1 MKFLLDYI
9 FLSVAAFSLTFLNA
23 QTIPPTNT
31 IEYQQLKQQGKFPS
45 GPIVIRNRDTIMLNS
60 QVKVQRATAASS
72 VVCSCMIPIDVTFTV
87 VPMAFY
93 APPDYRND
101 DGSSNQIFLP
111 FNFCFYGVSN
121 FDCYINNNGNISFGA
136 SYGTFTANS
145 FPDPNFIMIAPFWGD
160 VDTRNTLSGLVYYK
174 VTPTYMVVRWQNV
187 GYFNSYADKVNDFQL
202 IITNGSDPILPNGNN
217 VSFCYGDMQW
227 TTGDASGGVNGFGG
241 SAATVGVNRGNGIDY
256 IQIGQFDQPGNL
268 YDGPFGNPDQVSWLD
283 NQTFYFDVCNNG
295 MGNNLPPII
304 NSSDVCD
311 TIVLCIGDTT
321 TISAT
326 FLSPEQG
333 QNTTPSITGSVT
345 GLSTTITTIGNP
357 AVVTATLTA
366 NAANLGYNIITI
378 TGTDNGSP
386 NAQTTASVIVNII
399 VTPAINFT
407 MSPPPPSTLN
417 AIIQFNDLTQGA
429 TSWLWDFGD
438 GNTST
443 LQNPTH
449 IYLSDS
455 LYTVTLTVSVGGSC
469 NATLT
474 RTYLVQTDY
483 AVIAPNVLTPNGD
496 GKNDALVFQ
505 NLEDYRNSQLAVYNR
520 WGNLI
525 YSSQNYLNDWRPA
538 VVDGTYY
545 YVLIISGIE
554 KPMTGFFEV
563 IKGNN

>member
-1 MKFLLDYI
+1 MKFLPYYI
-9 FLSVAAFSLTFLNA
+9 FLFSAAFSLTFLNA

-31 IEYQQLKQQGKFPS
+31 IEYQQQKQQGKFPP
-45 GPIVIRNRDTIMLNS
+45 GPLVIRNRDTLMLNS
-60 QVKVQRATAASS
+60 QVKVQPATAASS
-72 VVCSCMIPIDVTFTV
+72 VVCSCMIPIDATFSV

-93 APPDYRND
+93 TSPDYRND
-101 DGSSNQIFLP
+101 DGSSNQISLP
-111 FNFCFYGVSN
+111 FNFCFYGVNNS
-121 FDCYINNNGNISFGA
+121 DCYINNNGNVSFGA

-174 VTPTYMVVRWQNV
+174 VTPTYMVVRWQTV

-241 SAATVGVNRGNGIDY
+241 SAATVGVNRGNGIDF
-256 IQIGQFDQPGNL
+256 IQIGQFDQPGNM
-268 YDGPFGNPDQVSWLD
+268 YDGPFGNTDQVSWLD

-295 MGNNLPPII
+295 TGNNLPPII
-304 NSSDVCD
+304 NSADVCD

-333 QNTTPSITGSVT
+333 QNTTPAITGSVS
-345 GLSTTITTIGNP
+345 GLTTTMTTIGNP
-357 AVVTATLTA
+357 AVVSATLTA
-366 NAANLGYNIITI
+366 NAANIGYNIITI

-399 VTPAINFT
+399 ATPAINFT

-417 AIIQFNDLTQGA
+417 TIIQFTDLTPGA
-429 TSWLWDFGD
+429 TSWFWDFGD
-438 GNTST
+438 GNSSA
-443 LQNPTH
+443 LPNPTH
-449 IYLSDS
+449 AYTSDS

-469 NATLT
+469 DATLT
-474 RTYLVQTDY
+474 RTYLVHTDY
-483 AVIAPNVLTPNGD
+483 AIIAPNVLTPNGD

-520 WGNLI
+520 WGNLV

-545 YVLIISGIE
+545 YVLTISGVE

-563 IKGNN
+563 IRGN